1 MVEKI
6 DWHITIT
13 KAHVYPSES
22 LPQVSKVYFFI
33 LEIFYE
39 HMLRGT
45 LIKCVQELKKNE
57 KILCEINEV
66 SYETKPTVYFY
77 RKIQRVDYY

>member
-13 KAHVYPSES
+13 KAHVDPSES

-33 LEIFYE
+33 LEVFYE

-45 LIKCVQELKKNE
+45 LIKYVQELKKNE
-57 KILCEINEV
+57 KILSEIMKFPIRQNLQSTFIER
-66 SYETKPTVYFY
+66 YNG
-77 RKIQRVDYY
+77 

>member
-13 KAHVYPSES
+13 KAHVNPSES

-33 LEIFYE
+33 LEVFYE

-45 LIKCVQELKKNE
+45 LIKCVQELKKKNE

-66 SYETKPTVYFY
+66 SYEPTVYFY

>member
-13 KAHVYPSES
+13 KAHVDPSES

-33 LEIFYE
+33 LEVFYE

-45 LIKCVQELKKNE
+45 LIKCVQELKKMRRYSV
-57 KILCEINEV
+57 K
-66 SYETKPTVYFY
+66 
-77 RKIQRVDYY
+77 